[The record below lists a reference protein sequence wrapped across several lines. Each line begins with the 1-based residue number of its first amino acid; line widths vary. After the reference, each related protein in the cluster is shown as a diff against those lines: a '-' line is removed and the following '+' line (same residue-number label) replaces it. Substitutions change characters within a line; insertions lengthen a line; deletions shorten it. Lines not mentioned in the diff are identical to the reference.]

1 MKTPL
6 VAFLLLLSLISYSQ
20 QTQKPT
26 KVSLCLEEL
35 QNVEKE
41 WAEDRVVLVHQGIE
55 ILKLKKELA
64 DSRFEIQNLQE
75 EVKKE
80 RIVREELFMK
90 ALKFDDEGQTATAKE
105 MFLLI
110 IKLFPKS
117 FEAANS
123 RVRLQEIFNNEK
135 KDKKK

>member
-1 MKTPL
+1 MKTL
-6 VAFLLLLSLISYSQ
+6 LFSLLLITPFLSFSQ
-20 QTQKPT
+20 NMYKET
-26 KVSLCLEEL
+26 KLSLCLDEL
-35 QNVEKE
+35 ELVEKE
-41 WAEDRVVLVHQGIE
+41 WAEDRVVLLHQEGE

-64 DSRFEIQNLQE
+64 DSRYEIQNLKE
-75 EVKKE
+75 DVKKTNV
-80 RIVREELFMK
+80 VREELFIK
-90 ALKFDDEGQTATAKE
+90 ALKFDDEGQTAAAKE

-123 RVRLQEIFNNEK
+123 RVRLQEIYINEK